1 MFPGPVWTV
10 DIVIASVAAIAA
22 LALLIFY
29 SRLAR
34 ERTSRFTLG
43 LAFISLVFLVQ
54 NIAAVLVY
62 FRLASAY
69 TADVALP
76 IMAIHS
82 MELVGIGAMVWM
94 ARQ

>member
-1 MFPGPVWTV
+1 MV
-10 DIVIASVAAIAA
+10 DIIIATVGGIAA
-22 LALLIFY
+22 LALLVFY

-43 LAFISLVFLVQ
+43 LALISLVFFVQ
-54 NIAAVLVY
+54 NFAAVFVY

-69 TADVALP
+69 SADVALP
-76 IMAIHS
+76 IMALHS
-82 MELVGIGAMVWM
+82 MELVGIGVLVWV

>member
-10 DIVIASVAAIAA
+10 DIIIASVGAIAA
-22 LALLIFY
+22 LVLLVFY
-29 SRLAR
+29 FRLAR

-43 LAFISLVFLVQ
+43 LAVISLVFFVQ
-54 NIAAVLVY
+54 NIAAMLVY
-62 FRLASAY
+62 FDLASTY
-69 TADVALP
+69 SADVALP
-76 IMAIHS
+76 IMAIHA